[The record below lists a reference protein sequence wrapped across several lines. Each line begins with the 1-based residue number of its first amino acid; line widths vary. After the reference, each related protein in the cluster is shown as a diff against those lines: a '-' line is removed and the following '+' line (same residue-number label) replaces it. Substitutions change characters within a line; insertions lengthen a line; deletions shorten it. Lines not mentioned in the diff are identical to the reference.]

1 MDAII
6 DAQVSISIDED
17 KTVTAAKLA
26 EALTEQHLEATILE
40 ELVGSLNEQLVEEY
54 CGEKHARGNGENRYQ
69 RAGTDDRTI
78 TTTAGEH
85 EFDLHYVH
93 DTDENSYFR
102 PIEDVIAFDGQTHYQ
117 EDLTFRAAKAATK
130 LSYRDAAEQLSEF
143 TSGIS
148 RSTIHRRV
156 KRFGGQLRE
165 FLHDGVAGNEAETVM
180 ADGTVCH
187 SQADGVSFHDVNVTL
202 NRDVVGAD
210 GETTLLDVNV
220 DGSWSGTAAALQEI
234 DAITKDANLISDA
247 EEALIYAFCGGD
259 LSRHQLD
266 LVHLPR
272 TVGYYLWDDDAFPLE
287 ERKQIAAEV
296 AADVSHLRNSVATHL
311 PAGEF
316 DDIEYRTDQT
326 REQLRRLA
334 RQPEL
339 LDSSQTAR
347 YIRTWESSILR
358 FGRCAIDGEAVPW
371 TSNAVERAMGEV
383 SKRCKNQWMRWTA
396 PGLEALL
403 TLNLVRYANPDQ
415 FAAFEDELLG
425 RSTKTSIT
433 MEVSAW
439 ANRGEL

>member
-1 MDAII
+1 MRR
-6 DAQVSISIDED
+6 
-17 KTVTAAKLA
+17 KT
-26 EALTEQHLEATILE
+26 
-40 ELVGSLNEQLVEEY
+40 
-54 CGEKHARGNGENRYQ
+54 ARGNGANRYQ

-93 DTDENSYFR
+93 DTDEECYFR

-117 EDLTFRAAKAATK
+117 EDLTVRAVKAATK
-130 LSYRDAAEQLSEF
+130 LSYRDAAEQLSAF
-143 TSGIS
+143 TSGLS

-156 KRFGGQLRE
+156 KRFSGQFRK
-165 FLHDGVAGNEAETVM
+165 FLPDGVAGNEVETIM

-187 SQADGVSFHDVNVTL
+187 SQADGVSFHNVNVTL

-234 DAITKDANLISDA
+234 DAIAEDAHLISDA

-259 LSRHQLD
+259 PSRHQLD

-272 TVGYYLWDDDAFPLE
+272 TVGYYLWDDDTFPLE

-296 AADVSHLRNSVATHL
+296 AADVSHLRNSVAKHL
-311 PAGEF
+311 SAGEC
-316 DDIEYRTDQT
+316 DDIEYRTDKT
-326 REQLRRLA
+326 RERLRRLA
-334 RQPEL
+334 RQLEL
-339 LDSSQTAR
+339 LDSPQTAR

-358 FGRCAIDGEAVPW
+358 FGRCAIDGKAVPW

-403 TLNLVRYANPDQ
+403 TLNLVRYANPGQ
-415 FAAFEDELLG
+415 FAEFENDILS
-425 RSTKTSIT
+425 RSNTTPIT
-433 MEVSAW
+433 MEVSTCI
-439 ANRGEL
+439 NRGKL